1 MLAPVAQLDRALPS
15 EGRGHRFKSYRV
27 RHFAI
32 PRELQEHRAKLFQ
45 RKSTAVLT
53 SIVLLLFFNSTA
65 AESPTIAST
74 SLCGDSY
81 LQALA
86 PHHVSA
92 LSWQSRSS
100 LSRASE
106 AQRKLPQLWDDPE
119 VLIGS
124 NADIILFGAGE
135 DQTGTPKANTIQL
148 TWGEDFEN
156 LKTNAKSINEAL
168 NLDSDIVD
176 NWSRRIE
183 ALSRVAEK
191 RTHKPKVL
199 YISRSGGSA
208 GKGTLVDAAITAAG
222 GVNIATTS
230 GWFTPDPEEIIAYE
244 PDLIIKSYFKNGYES
259 VQSTALRHK
268 VVQRF
273 IAKHPSVEIDG
284 NLWPCAGPGLIEAAE
299 LISKAIDELP

>member
-1 MLAPVAQLDRALPS
+1 
-15 EGRGHRFKSYRV
+15 
-27 RHFAI
+27 
-32 PRELQEHRAKLFQ
+32 
-45 RKSTAVLT
+45 VLT

-65 AESPTIAST
+65 AESPSIAST

-92 LSWQSRSS
+92 LSWQSRSA

-124 NADIILFGAGE
+124 DADIILFGAGE

-168 NLDSDIVD
+168 NIDSDIVD

-222 GVNIATTS
+222 GVNIATAS